1 MVPPKPSTAKK
12 PASRL
17 RKLALLVPF
26 LLIGGCSGGYFDKML
41 SSEFYR
47 FYRMDISQGNLLD
60 AATVARIKPGLTRQ
74 QVVYLLGQPVLPSM
88 FHDERWDYIYY
99 LDSLQEEKQEYF
111 RLTLF
116 FDGERIARVHQPR
129 HGRPTPPGASTQEA
143 SPDDD

>member
-1 MVPPKPSTAKK
+1 M
-12 PASRL
+12 
-17 RKLALLVPF
+17 ALIAPF
-26 LLIGGCSGGYFDKML
+26 LLIGGCSGGYFDKVF

-60 AATVARIKPGLTRQ
+60 AATVARVKPGLTRQ

-99 LDSLQEEKQEYF
+99 LDSLQKEKQEYF

-116 FDGERIARVHQPR
+116 FDGDRVTRVRKPR
-129 HGRPTPPGASTQEA
+129 PGRPPPEGAAAEEG
-143 SPDDD
+143 SPD